1 MKKSTFLISTGLLAS
16 FLSINNPRVY
26 AASTTTTPSPAT
38 AETPIS
44 APLELPTNGG
54 TNPTPP
60 SNTKDPASSSD
71 PGNKSNNPTV
81 AFGIA
86 YEPGTFTIP
95 STKLLET
102 GSQTIP
108 VTMPQNSG
116 TFDVGGQRQNSG
128 NYGMV
133 FKSTSCL
140 G

>member
-1 MKKSTFLISTGLLAS
+1 MKKSTFLISTGLLSS

-71 PGNKSNNPTV
+71 PG
-81 AFGIA
+81 
-86 YEPGTFTIP
+86 TFTIP

-116 TFDVGGQRQNSG
+116 TFDVGVKDKTRETMG
-128 NYGMV
+128 
-133 FKSTSCL
+133 
-140 G
+140 